1 MRNMPAPE
9 PNRAHVKRRLAPW
22 GNRPA
27 DVVAPS
33 LARGGRD
40 HLYNWPIVSP
50 ARAQFAVPLRA
61 AWRPGRRCI
70 AGRAYRYAYRR
81 RARRTP
87 NPIRTTSIEFMAITY
102 KTPDD
107 IAKLRI
113 SGRLAA
119 DVLAMIGEHV
129 KAGVSTDE
137 LDALCNDYIVNT
149 QKSIP
154 ANVGYLGFPKTVCT
168 SVNSVVCHGIPNRSE
183 ILKDGDIINIDV
195 AIIKDG
201 YFGDTS
207 RMYCVGQ
214 PSTVA
219 RQLIDTT
226 YEAMLAGIREVKPGA
241 TLGDVGH
248 AIQKVAQRDG
258 FSIVR
263 DYCGHG
269 IGKVYHEDPQVL
281 HYGQPGQ
288 GVRLKP
294 GMVFTIEPMIN
305 AGRAGTSVQRDG
317 WTVVTKDRSLSAQWE
332 HMIAVTDDGY
342 ELLTPWPDGTGSY
355 EAP

>member
-1 MRNMPAPE
+1 MWSERIPVDYDE
-9 PNRAHVKRRLAPW
+9 RLA
-22 GNRPA
+22 
-27 DVVAPS
+27 
-33 LARGGRD
+33 LHIICARGIKRERFADAGPRQAG
-40 HLYNWPIVSP
+40 P
-50 ARAQFAVPLRA
+50 ARLSEAVRRSSVQLADRHH
-61 AWRPGRRCI
+61 RP
-70 AGRAYRYAYRR
+70 
-81 RARRTP
+81 
-87 NPIRTTSIEFMAITY
+87 TSTEFMAITY

-137 LDALCNDYIVNT
+137 LDALCNDYIVKT

-168 SVNSVVCHGIPNRSE
+168 SVNQVVCHGIPNRNE

-241 TLGDVGH
+241 TLGDVGS
-248 AIQKVAQRDG
+248 AIQKIAQRDG

-269 IGKVYHEDPQVL
+269 IGRVYHEDPQVL

-305 AGRAGTSVQRDG
+305 AGRAGTAVQRDG

-332 HMIAVTDDGY
+332 HMIAVTEEGY
-342 ELLTPWPDGTGSY
+342 ELLTPWPDGTGDY